1 MCWGFCIFWKKTAH
15 QMNALLTILTGIR
28 FDNPWWLLLLPMAVG
43 GSITYRMFW
52 RNNRPGVLFP
62 SVSALRSA
70 GFAALSLFSKFPEWL
85 HWLVLVLIVLALSGP
100 KAPFPPSSRDTVGI
114 DIMIALDVSESM
126 STPDFSGKSRFEG
139 ARDAAMRFIDN
150 RPADR
155 IGLVV
160 FSGGS
165 FTRCPLTIDHDVLE
179 RLAETLKPG
188 FFDKP
193 GTAIGTAIL
202 TATNRLKAA
211 PSKEKAL
218 VLITDGENNAG
229 EVSPETAARLASRY
243 GVRIYTVFA
252 GKQARAFENVTR
264 AEVSRKGRNELEAV
278 ARISGGRMFS
288 AGDVFGLMK
297 SFRDIDRL
305 EKSRLKGRMPGRT
318 MELYPWL
325 LMSAVLLLFAEQA
338 LSATRFIRIP

>member
-1 MCWGFCIFWKKTAH
+1 
-15 QMNALLTILTGIR
+15 MNSLFTIVSGIR
-28 FDNPWWLLLLPMAVG
+28 FDEPWWLLLLPLTIA
-43 GSITYRMFW
+43 GSAGYRLFW
-52 RNNRPGVLFP
+52 RKNRQGVLFP
-62 SVSALRSA
+62 SVSELRSS

-100 KAPFPPSSRDTVGI
+100 SAPFPPSSRDTVGI
-114 DIMIALDVSESM
+114 DIMIALDVSDSM
-126 STPDFSGKSRFEG
+126 NTPDFGGKSRFAG
-139 ARDAAMRFIDN
+139 ARTAAMRFIDN

-165 FTRCPLTIDHDVLE
+165 FTRCPLTLDHEVLG
-179 RLAETLKPG
+179 RLAETVAPG
-188 FFDKP
+188 FFDEP

-202 TATNRLKAA
+202 TATNRLKASS
-211 PSKEKAL
+211 SKEKAL

-229 EVSPETAARLASRY
+229 EVTPETAARLAANY
-243 GVRIYTVFA
+243 GIRIYTVFA
-252 GKQARAFENVTR
+252 GKEARAFENTSNT
-264 AEVSRKGRNELEAV
+264 ALNRKGRSELETV

-305 EKSRLKGRMPGRT
+305 EKTRLKGRMPSRT
-318 MELYPWL
+318 MALYPWL
-325 LMSAVLLLFAEQA
+325 LLSAVCLLLAEQA